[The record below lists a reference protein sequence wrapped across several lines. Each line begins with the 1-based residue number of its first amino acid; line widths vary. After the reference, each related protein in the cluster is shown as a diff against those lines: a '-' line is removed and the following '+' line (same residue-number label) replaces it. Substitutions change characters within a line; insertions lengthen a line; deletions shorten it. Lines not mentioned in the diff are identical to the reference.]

1 MILQDTDS
9 CLFSHK
15 LSGFSEALPHQIQY
29 PDTLETCLAYGKM
42 IIIKVL
48 SMQKNG
54 NPNAVRRLSK
64 LHPPP
69 GIPYEYNYWD

>member
-15 LSGFSEALPHQIQY
+15 LSGFTQALPHQIHY
-29 PDTLETCLAYGKM
+29 RDTLETCLAYSKM

-48 SMQKNG
+48 SMREYG
-54 NPNAVRRLSK
+54 DPNTVGRLSK
-64 LHPPP
+64 ICPPP
-69 GIPYEYNYWD
+69 GIL